1 MTEILYYCHKLLVE
15 NNIRVYL
22 IVLLA
27 QLITSIIQLIGV
39 FSLFPLMTVLINPEA
54 LTENIY
60 FQKYFFL
67 KYQNYDELK
76 LYISGIFLLLN
87 LISIFGGLI
96 NIVVISWLTEKIT
109 LDVRLKFYKKI
120 LNKKLNF
127 ILAIDK
133 DELINVAGAEIYKIN
148 TYLGTYLN
156 LIGNLFSVILF
167 FILFM
172 LLDIRVF
179 IAFLILAF
187 LYALMYLFSK
197 KLLEVNSQKEA
208 IYTRKFSRI
217 TLSLNFGFKELALLN
232 LGKKIIEDFKS
243 ISKKYMIIQL
253 VRSLIISYPR
263 YLFEFVLIVFVIIYL
278 NTINTKE
285 IIFSNLPILCVMA
298 LAIWRLIPLI
308 FNIYRNFSIITAN
321 ISSYRNLKKIFSDF
335 FQSVYKKDKTQKN
348 IFRNLKFSKL
358 EIKNVQFSYGENLR
372 NFNFN
377 EIILRNERVLISGD
391 SGSGKTTFMNIIS
404 GLMQQNQGYVLINNK
419 KINLDIEGF
428 YKVIGYVSQRT
439 FLFSGSLIE
448 NIIFKNKMSL
458 NETLKLE
465 KIYDICGLD
474 NICKNYNE
482 IFFKKIKIDAPEL
495 SGGQR
500 QRISL
505 ARILFREPQLLLMDE
520 ALNALDRKSEV
531 KIFNKIKFYYPKIT
545 IIAASH
551 RPISNFFTRK
561 IKLN

>member
-1 MTEILYYCHKLLVE
+1 MTDILLYCHKLLAE
-15 NNIRVYL
+15 NDIKIYL
-22 IVLLA
+22 IVLFA
-27 QLITSIIQLIGV
+27 QLITSILQLLGI

-54 LTENIY
+54 LIENIY

-67 KYQNYDELK
+67 KYQNLDELK

-87 LISIFGGLI
+87 LASIFGGLI
-96 NIVVISWLTEKIT
+96 NSVVLSWLTEKIT
-109 LDVRLKFYKKI
+109 LGVRLNFYKKI

-133 DELINVAGAEIYKIN
+133 DELINVAGSEIYKIN
-148 TYLGTYLN
+148 TYLGSYLN

-167 FILFM
+167 FILFV
-172 LLDIRVF
+172 LLDIKVF
-179 IAFLILAF
+179 IAFMILVF
-187 LYALMYLFSK
+187 LYVLMYLLSK
-197 KLLEVNSQKEA
+197 KLLEVNSEKEA

-217 TLSLNFGFKELALLN
+217 SLSLNFGFKEIALLN

-253 VRSLIISYPR
+253 VRTLIISYPR
-263 YLFEFVLIVFVIIYL
+263 YLFEFILIVFVIIYL
-278 NTINTKE
+278 NSIDTKE
-285 IIFSNLPILCVMA
+285 IIFSNLPILCVLA

-308 FNIYRNFSIITAN
+308 FNMYRNFSIITAN
-321 ISSYRNLKKIFSDF
+321 ISSYRNLTKVFSDF
-335 FQSVYKKDKTQKN
+335 FHSVSQKDKIQKN
-348 IFRNLKFSKL
+348 IFKKLKFSKL
-358 EIKNVQFSYGENLR
+358 EIKNVQFSYGENLA

-377 EIILRNERVLISGD
+377 EKIFKHERVLISGD

-404 GLMQQNQGYVLINNK
+404 GLIQQNYGYVLINNK
-419 KINLDIEGF
+419 QINLDIEGF
-428 YKVIGYVSQRT
+428 YKIIGYVSQRT
-439 FLFSGSLIE
+439 FLFSGPLIE
-448 NIIFKNKMSL
+448 NIIFKNKMSV
-458 NETLKLE
+458 NENIKLK
-465 KIYDICGLD
+465 KIYDICGLN
-474 NICKNYNE
+474 NICKNYKE

-505 ARILFREPQLLLMDE
+505 ARTLFREPQLLLMDE

-531 KIFNKIKFYYPKIT
+531 KIFKKIKFYYPKIT
-545 IIAASH
+545 IVAASH
-551 RPISNFFTRK
+551 RPINNFFTRK

>member
-1 MTEILYYCHKLLVE
+1 MTDILLYCHKLLLE
-15 NNIRVYL
+15 NNIKVYL
-22 IVLLA
+22 VILLA
-27 QLITSIIQLIGV
+27 QLITSILQLLGV
-39 FSLFPLMTVLINPEA
+39 FSLFPLMTVLIN
-54 LTENIY
+54 TEDLKKNIF

-67 KYQNYDELK
+67 KYQKNDDLK

-87 LISIFGGLI
+87 LISIFGSLV
-96 NIVVISWLTEKIT
+96 NSVVLSWLTEKIT

-133 DELINVAGAEIYKIN
+133 DELINVAGSEIYKIN
-148 TYLGTYLN
+148 TYLGSYLN

-167 FILFM
+167 FVLFV

-187 LYALMYLFSK
+187 LYTLMYLFSK
-197 KLLEVNSQKEA
+197 SLLEINSEKEA
-208 IYTRKFSRI
+208 IYTKKFSRI
-217 TLSLNFGFKELALLN
+217 SLSLSFGFKELALLN

-243 ISKKYMIIQL
+243 ISRKYMIIQL

-263 YLFEFVLIVFVIIYL
+263 YLFEFILIVFVIIYL
-278 NTINTKE
+278 NTIDTKE
-285 IIFSNLPILCVMA
+285 ILFSNLPILCVMA

-335 FQSVYKKDKTQKN
+335 FQSANKKQKTQKN

-358 EIKNVQFSYGENLR
+358 EIKNVQFSYGENLT
-372 NFNFN
+372 NFNFD
-377 EIILRNERVLISGD
+377 EKIFRSEKILITGD

-404 GLMQQNQGYVLINNK
+404 GLMQQNQGYILVNNK

-448 NIIFKNKMSL
+448 NIIFKNNMSF
-458 NETLKLE
+458 NERRKLK
-465 KIYDICGLD
+465 KIYDICGLE

-482 IFFKKIKIDAPEL
+482 IFSKKLK
-495 SGGQR
+495 
-500 QRISL
+500 
-505 ARILFREPQLLLMDE
+505 LMDQ
-520 ALNALDRKSEV
+520 N
-531 KIFNKIKFYYPKIT
+531 
-545 IIAASH
+545 
-551 RPISNFFTRK
+551 
-561 IKLN
+561 